1 MTTTA
6 IIYARCSTDESKQ
19 DVEVQ
24 LKELR
29 AYCIKEGWKY
39 NEVSEYSSGSKVVPE
54 KLRDVLRLI
63 REGHYDIMLVYSLDR
78 FSRLHPS
85 STNKIM
91 DFIVQECKCRF
102 ISLQEKIDSD
112 NEIMW
117 YVIRHLFH
125 YFAWTYSKN
134 LSEKVRL
141 GMERAREKGSR
152 IGRPAG
158 VKDKKPRSK
167 KGYYLKAKKN
177 PLKF

>member
-1 MTTTA
+1 MRA
-6 IIYARCSTDESKQ
+6 IIYARCSTDEKRQ

-29 AYCIKEGWKY
+29 AYCNKEGWKY
-39 NEVSEYSSGSKVVPE
+39 DEVSEYSSGSKHIPE
-54 KLRDVLRLI
+54 KLSNTIRLI
-63 REGHYDIMLVYSLDR
+63 KEGHYQVMLVYSLDR

-85 STNKIM
+85 STNKMM

-102 ISLQEKIDSD
+102 ISVQEKIDSE

-117 YVIRHLFH
+117 NIIRHLFQ

-134 LSEKVRL
+134 LSEKVKL
-141 GMERAREKGSR
+141 GMARAKEKGKL

-158 VKDKKPRSK
+158 SKDKKERSK
-167 KGYYLKAKKN
+167 KGYYLRAKKN

>member
-1 MTTTA
+1 MRA
-6 IIYARCSTDESKQ
+6 LIYARCSTDEKKQ

-29 AYCIKEGWKY
+29 AYCKKEEWNY
-39 NEVSEYSSGSKVVPE
+39 DEVSEYSSGSKHIPD

-63 REGHYDIMLVYSLDR
+63 KEGHYKVLIVFSMDR

-85 STNKIM
+85 STNHM
-91 DFIVQECKCRF
+91 LNFIVNECKCRF
-102 ISLQEKIDSD
+102 LSLQEKIDSE

-117 YVIRHLFH
+117 FIVRHLFQ

-134 LSEKVRL
+134 LSEKVKL
-141 GMERAREKGSR
+141 GMKLAKEKGVR
-152 IGRPAG
+152 IGRPTG
-158 VKDKKPRSK
+158 SLDKKPRSK
-167 KGYYLKAKKN
+167 KGYYLRAKKN